1 MKKIKIYRQI
11 KVGGKR
17 YKEAIECEKLNE
29 YLAIYKDKDKATNGV
44 IIDIETGL
52 AVAFGKYKK
61 DVIDTFNFIFSKK
74 YYDYIQTKEY
84 KEEVKKFNEL
94 EEYHQEIAFDDTES
108 ELDNE
113 D

>member
-11 KVGGKR
+11 AVQGKR

-29 YLAIYKDKDKATNGV
+29 YLAIYKNKDKSTSGV

-52 AVAFGKYKK
+52 AVAYGKYKK
-61 DVIDTFNFIFSKK
+61 DVIETFNLISARR

-84 KEEVKKFNEL
+84 KEEIKKFNKL
-94 EEYHQEIAFDDTES
+94 EEYHPEVAFDDTES

-113 D
+113 Y

>member
-29 YLAIYKDKDKATNGV
+29 YLAIYKDKTQAFSGV
-44 IIDIETGL
+44 IIDIKTGL
-52 AVAFGKYKK
+52 AVTYGKYKK
-61 DVIDTFNFIFSKK
+61 DVIETFNLIFSKI
-74 YYDYIQTKEY
+74 YYEHIQTKKY
-84 KEEVKKFNEL
+84 EEEIKQFNEL
-94 EEYHQEIAFDDTES
+94 EEYHPEVAFDGTES